1 MAGSRL
7 RVMAAAAMTALI
19 NAACGASATSAP
31 AESRGHAAGS
41 PTAAS
46 SGGSPVASL
55 PAVGGGLT
63 AVEKAT
69 VLIQAEGTFVTPDG
83 AQEEIVTGSGFL
95 IDPSGLI
102 VTNNHVVTGGAFWKV
117 TVGDETATHDAQV
130 LGVSECSDLAVI
142 KIDGGGYPT
151 LSFASAVPQ
160 VGDHVYAAGH
170 PGGDAYTLTDGIVS
184 KAPEAS
190 DQSWASIKQEIQHT
204 AQIRPGSSGGPL
216 VDTGGRVVG
225 VNYAGNDKDRTFFA
239 IAASEASSIV
249 DQLKQSKDVT
259 AIGING
265 DALPDGSGIFVESV
279 KSGSPAD
286 KAGVKAGDLL
296 TKLAGLSVGI
306 DGTKKDYCSILRSHP
321 ATDVMDVE
329 VSRGGQVLQG
339 QLNGRE
345 MVASAGQP
353 TPAAGTSAP
362 SGDTGALLSVIP
374 DAIASTCTSSDKP
387 NDSVVVSVFC
397 QPSGNADGLWY
408 DLYPD
413 AASLN
418 KNYEADRKF
427 FGVTRD
433 DGTCGS
439 TATAEGPYTITFSD
453 GSKLQGDTY
462 RLMCWKDDKGA
473 WLEWADPAIKVMATA
488 HRKDGDQTTLHD
500 WWKTT
505 VTSIDPHP

>member
-1 MAGSRL
+1 
-7 RVMAAAAMTALI
+7 MAAAAMTALI
-19 NAACGASATSAP
+19 IAACGASATSAP
-31 AESRGHAAGS
+31 AESRGHAAES
-41 PTAAS
+41 QAPAS
-46 SGGSPVASL
+46 SGTGPVASL
-55 PAVGGGLT
+55 PAAGGGLT
-63 AVEKAT
+63 AVRNAT
-69 VLIQAEGTFVTPDG
+69 VMIQAEGSFVTPEG

-95 IDPSGLI
+95 IDPSGI
-102 VTNNHVVTGGAFWKV
+102 VVTNNHVVTGGAFWKV
-117 TVGDETATHDAQV
+117 TVGDETSTHDAQV

-142 KIDGGGYPT
+142 KIDGSGYPVLT
-151 LSFASAVPQ
+151 FAAAVPN

-170 PGGDAYTLTDGIVS
+170 PGGEAYTLTDGIVS

-216 VDTGGRVVG
+216 VDASGNVVG

-239 IAASEASSIV
+239 IAASEASGIV
-249 DQLKQSKDVT
+249 DQLKLGKDVT

-265 DALPDGSGIFVESV
+265 DAQPDGSGIFVESV

-362 SGDTGALLSVIP
+362 SGDTGSLLSVIP
-374 DAIASTCTSSDKP
+374 NEIASSCTSSDKP
-387 NDSVVVSVFC
+387 NDSVIVSVFC

-408 DLYPD
+408 DLYPS
-413 AASLN
+413 ASSLN
-418 KNYEADRKF
+418 TNYESDRQF
-427 FGVTRD
+427 FGVARD
-433 DGTCGS
+433 AGTCGS
-439 TATAEGPYTITFSD
+439 SDKAEGPYTITFDD
-453 GSKLQGDTY
+453 GSKIGDDTY

-473 WLEWADPAIKVMATA
+473 WLEWADPAINVMATA
-488 HRKDGDQTTLHD
+488 HRKDGDQTKLHD
-500 WWKTT
+500 WWKATA
-505 VTSIDPHP
+505 TSIDPHP